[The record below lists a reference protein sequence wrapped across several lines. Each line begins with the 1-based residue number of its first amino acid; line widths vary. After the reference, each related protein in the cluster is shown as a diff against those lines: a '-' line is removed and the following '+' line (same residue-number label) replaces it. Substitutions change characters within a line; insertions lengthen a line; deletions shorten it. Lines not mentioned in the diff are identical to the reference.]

1 MNQRFRMPRSSF
13 QTQSSAAH
21 FVLLH
26 GAWHG
31 GWCWRQVAAILVAR
45 GHAVSRPTQTGLGE
59 RRHLLSRDID
69 FATFVGDVHNH
80 LLFEDIHSAVL
91 VGHSFGASVAAAVA
105 DRDRSRLSRLV
116 FLDGFLPESGRS
128 LMEQRSPEVAR
139 ERMRDAERTSGGLS
153 MPVPKVEV
161 FGIRNER
168 HRRWLAAK
176 LTPHPLKTYLSPI
189 ELAHPLGNGLP
200 CDYIACTSPRYP
212 GTERSIETAR
222 RHGWPLHELQA
233 GHDAM
238 VDAPAETAD
247 LLESIASLRSMALAE

>member
-1 MNQRFRMPRSSF
+1 MSRSIF
-13 QTQSSAAH
+13 KNPSSVAH

-31 GWCWRQVAAILVAR
+31 GWCWRQVAAILAAR
-45 GHAVSRPTQTGLGE
+45 GHVVSRPTQTGLGE
-59 RRHLLSRDID
+59 RRHLLSRHID
-69 FATFVGDVHNH
+69 FETFVSDIRTH
-80 LLFEDIHSAVL
+80 LLFEDVHSAVL

-105 DRDRSRLSRLV
+105 DRDRGRIGRLV

-128 LMEQRSPEVAR
+128 LMEQRSPEVVR
-139 ERMRDAERTSGGLS
+139 ERLRDAERTSNGLS

-168 HRRWLAAK
+168 QRRWLAAK
-176 LTPHPLKTYLSPI
+176 LTPHPLQTYLSPV

-200 CDYIACTSPRYP
+200 CDYIVCTNPRYP

-222 RHGWPLHELQA
+222 RHGWRLHELMA

-238 VDAPAETAD
+238 VDAPVETAN
-247 LLESIASLRSMALAE
+247 LLESIASVRAMALAE